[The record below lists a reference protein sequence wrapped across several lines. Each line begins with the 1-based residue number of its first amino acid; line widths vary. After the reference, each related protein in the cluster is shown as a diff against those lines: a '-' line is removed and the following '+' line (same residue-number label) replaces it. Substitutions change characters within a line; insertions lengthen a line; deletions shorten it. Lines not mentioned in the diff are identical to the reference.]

1 MTKKLIHCSKCGK
14 GSFIN
19 LNEREEGRK
28 IKKKDFDKMVEALLK
43 VPPPEKWKRRERD
56 N

>member
-1 MTKKLIHCSKCGK
+1 MTKKLIHCPKCGK

-19 LNEREEGRK
+19 LNEGKEERK
-28 IKKKDFDKMVEALLK
+28 IKKKDFDKILRAVAS
-43 VPPPEKWKRRERD
+43 VPPPKCWKEARRK

>member
-1 MTKKLIHCSKCGK
+1 MTRKKLIHCPKCGK

-19 LNEREEGRK
+19 LNESEEK
-28 IKKKDFDKMVEALLK
+28 KPVKKKDFDKMIKAMLK
-43 VPPPEKWKRRERD
+43 VPPPK